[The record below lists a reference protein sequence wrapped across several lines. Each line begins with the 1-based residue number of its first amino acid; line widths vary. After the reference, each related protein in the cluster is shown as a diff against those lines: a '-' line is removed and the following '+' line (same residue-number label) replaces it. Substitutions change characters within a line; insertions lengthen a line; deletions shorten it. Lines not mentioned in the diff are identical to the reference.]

1 MKTGY
6 VLATLVQDT
15 QEPKS

>member
-1 MKTGY
+1 M
-6 VLATLVQDT
+6 QDT